1 MEIIPNWHPIF
12 VHFTVA
18 LLSLSV
24 GLFIASR
31 FLRGDLRQQWELVAR
46 WNLWFGVA
54 ITLLTVAAGF
64 YAFNTVRHDEP
75 SHLAMQEHRNW
86 ALATAL
92 WFLAL
97 AFLLYRRRRSAPGV
111 GQLLALVLGG
121 SLLLSTA
128 WHGAE
133 LVYRHGLGVMALP
146 AVEAGVAGH
155 KHGAADLDKHAPGRV
170 SAEQEGSTMKQQGD
184 SGAGHDEAGHDEDHA
199 H

>member
-24 GLFIASR
+24 GLFIVSQV
-31 FLRGDLRQQWELVAR
+31 LQGDLRRQWELVAR

-86 ALATAL
+86 ALATVL

-97 AFLLYRRRRSAPGV
+97 AFLLYRSRRSAPGK

-121 SLLLSTA
+121 GLLLSTA

-133 LVYRHGLGVMALP
+133 LVYRYGLGVMALP
-146 AVEAGVAGH
+146 AVEAGGEGH
-155 KHGAADLDKHAPGRV
+155 EHGATGDNHASGKV
-170 SAEQEGSTMKQQGD
+170 SGEQGESTIKKQGD
-184 SGAGHDEAGHDEDHA
+184 AAPAHEAGQDEGHA